1 MLYFVRII
9 SDTCTLHLG
18 KGSGKSS
25 QNPSWNKGRAVIGSS
40 GKAVI
45 LLITLLCYGLACPM
59 AHAGTDDDD
68 DDVFMI
74 THQLKFLIT
83 FTFLVFSRSVK
94 GGRDL
99 ILIF

>member
-1 MLYFVRII
+1 MLYCVRII

-18 KGSGKSS
+18 EGSGKSS

-45 LLITLLCYGLACPM
+45 LLNM
-59 AHAGTDDDD
+59 ALISQRRYTVENKSSYDIRSYVPHGTARTDDD

-74 THQLKFLIT
+74 TH
-83 FTFLVFSRSVK
+83 
-94 GGRDL
+94 
-99 ILIF
+99 

>member
-18 KGSGKSS
+18 EGSGKSR

-45 LLITLLCYGLACPM
+45 LLITLLCYDGRSYVP
-59 AHAGTDDDD
+59 HGTARTDDDDD

-74 THQLKFLIT
+74 TH
-83 FTFLVFSRSVK
+83 
-94 GGRDL
+94 
-99 ILIF
+99 